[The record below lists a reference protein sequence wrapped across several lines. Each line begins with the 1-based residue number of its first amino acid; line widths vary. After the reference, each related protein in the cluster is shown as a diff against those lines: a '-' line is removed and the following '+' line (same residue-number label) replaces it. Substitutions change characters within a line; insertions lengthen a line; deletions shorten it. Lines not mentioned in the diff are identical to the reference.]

1 MTLLHQNILPVS
13 LPTCDGRKANR
24 LRHRCFFRWKDL
36 TNSASD
42 RAFSRTVPV
51 Y

>member
-1 MTLLHQNILPVS
+1 MTLLHQNAVPVS
-13 LPTCDGRKANR
+13 LPTCD
-24 LRHRCFFRWKDL
+24 RCFFHWKDL

-42 RAFSRTVPV
+42 RAFSKTVPV